1 MSFLDDI
8 PGTISDALSD
18 TFRDA
23 VLTRLGA
30 PTGAAYDP
38 TPGAPTTYTCKA
50 IHDTWSAYYRA
61 SGLVEAN
68 DQRILVLATTLATT
82 PQLGDTIALEGM
94 TLRVVSDGGGQPG
107 VSSDPAFAVWV
118 LRCRI

>member
-8 PGTISDALSD
+8 PGTIADALGGD
-18 TFRDA
+18 FRDA
-23 VLTRLGA
+23 VLTRAGA
-30 PTGAAYDP
+30 PTGPTYDP
-38 TPGAPTTYTCKA
+38 TPGAPVIYACKA
-50 IHDTWSAYYRA
+50 LHDTWSAYYRVN
-61 SGLVEAN
+61 GLVQAS
-68 DQRILVLATTLATT
+68 DQRVLVLATTLATT
-82 PQLGDTIALEGM
+82 PQLGDTIAFEGM